1 MSMENVPSQSLPI
14 STQAPEF
21 RGKSASPSPR
31 KKTHSVYF
39 RVVFEE
45 SGLQRIPVQ
54 ALPSI

>member
-1 MSMENVPSQSLPI
+1 MSLPI
-14 STQAPEF
+14 ATQAPEF
-21 RGKSASPSPR
+21 RGKSASLSPR